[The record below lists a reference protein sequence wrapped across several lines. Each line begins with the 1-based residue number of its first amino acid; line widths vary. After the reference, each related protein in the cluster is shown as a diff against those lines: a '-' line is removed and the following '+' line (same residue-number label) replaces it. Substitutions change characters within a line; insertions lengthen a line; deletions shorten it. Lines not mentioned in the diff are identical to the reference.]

1 MLVGGGGCEGCGGG
15 GVVGYYIDGERWVY
29 VSEFGL
35 TEERREDE

>member
-1 MLVGGGGCEGCGGG
+1 MGGGGCEGCERGR
-15 GVVGYYIDGERWVY
+15 GVVGYYIDGERWVC